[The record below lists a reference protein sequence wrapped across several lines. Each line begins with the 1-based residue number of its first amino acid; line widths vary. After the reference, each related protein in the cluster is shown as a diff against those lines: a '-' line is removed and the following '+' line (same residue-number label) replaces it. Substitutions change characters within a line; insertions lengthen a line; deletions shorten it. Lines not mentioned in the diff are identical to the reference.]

1 MTTGFEKIPAVRRCN
16 QAAVQHGFTVPWAA
30 LKAAQGQRCDKRR
43 ENAAM
48 LQIAFFLLSI
58 SICVFS
64 WIMIHDPRTL
74 WSGISLLGM
83 LLCSA
88 AAMFFL
94 LSEYANWLAEHELL
108 MNILVALLLLTAGCV
123 LMFPVILIVT
133 LFVEGIKVIRHEGLR
148 PSNLLTMLFSVL
160 LYLYLAVWPVA
171 GGLEKGRLGTKLYL
185 FVSLSA
191 AYMLSLMAIYLLSA
205 ALNLLHWKKR
215 RGADYIVVLGAGVIG
230 ARVTPLLAAR
240 IERGIE
246 LLHSN
251 PGAVLIMSGG
261 QGPGEDI
268 AEGEAMARYAEE
280 KGVGIEKI
288 IVEGRSK
295 STEEN
300 LLFSSGLMEKDRPK
314 VVVVTTSYHV
324 FRALLLAKQ
333 QGLKCVGFGA
343 KTKWYFTLNAL
354 IREFI
359 GYLSLTWKQHTV
371 MAALIFIVITVAI

>member
-1 MTTGFEKIPAVRRCN
+1 MKKYRLCGGVTKPPYSTVLLSLWVAVN
-16 QAAVQHGFTVPWAA
+16 
-30 LKAAQGQRCDKRR
+30 AAQSQRCDKRS

-88 AAMFFL
+88 VTMFFL

-108 MNILVALLLLTAGCV
+108 MNILVALLLLTAACV

-230 ARVTPLLAAR
+230 TRVTPLLAAR

-280 KGVGIEKI
+280 QGVGIEKI

-354 IREFI
+354 IREFA
-359 GYLSLTWKQHTV
+359 GYLRLTWKRHIFV
-371 MAALIFIVITVAI
+371 AAAIIMIVTIAI

>member
-1 MTTGFEKIPAVRRCN
+1 
-16 QAAVQHGFTVPWAA
+16 
-30 LKAAQGQRCDKRR
+30 
-43 ENAAM
+43 M

-58 SICVFS
+58 SICVFA

-88 AAMFFL
+88 VMMFFL

-108 MNILVALLLLTAGCV
+108 MNILVALLVLTAGCV

-160 LYLYLAVWPVA
+160 LYLYLAVWPMA
-171 GGLEKGRLGTKLYL
+171 GGLEKGRLGTSIYL
-185 FVSLSA
+185 FISLSA
-191 AYMLSLMAIYLLSA
+191 AYMLSLMAVYLLSA

-230 ARVTPLLAAR
+230 ARITPLLAAR

-288 IVEGRSK
+288 IIESRSK

-300 LLFSSGLMEKDRPK
+300 LLFSSRLMEKDRSK

-354 IREFI
+354 IREFA
-359 GYLSLTWKQHTV
+359 GYLRLTWKRHIFV
-371 MAALIFIVITVAI
+371 AAVIIVIVATAT

>member
-1 MTTGFEKIPAVRRCN
+1 MTTGFEKIPAVRRGN
-16 QAAVQHGFTVPWAA
+16 QAAVQHGFAVPWAA

-88 AAMFFL
+88 VTMFFL

-215 RGADYIVVLGAGVIG
+215 RGADYVVVLGAGVVG
-230 ARVTPLLAAR
+230 TRVTPLLAAR

-280 KGVGIEKI
+280 KGVGREKI
-288 IVEGRSK
+288 IIESRSR

-300 LLFSSGLMEKDRPK
+300 LLFSSRLMEKDRPK

>member
-1 MTTGFEKIPAVRRCN
+1 MTTGFEKYRLCGGVTKPPYSTVLLSPWVAVN
-16 QAAVQHGFTVPWAA
+16 
-30 LKAAQGQRCDKRR
+30 AAQSQRCDKRR
-43 ENAAM
+43 ENADM

-88 AAMFFL
+88 VTMFFL

-215 RGADYIVVLGAGVIG
+215 RGADYVVVLGAGVIG
-230 ARVTPLLAAR
+230 TRVTPLLAAR

-261 QGPGEDI
+261 QGPGEDV

-280 KGVGIEKI
+280 QGVGIEKI

>member
-1 MTTGFEKIPAVRRCN
+1 MKKYRLCGGVRKPPYS
-16 QAAVQHGFTVPWAA
+16 TVLLSLWVA
-30 LKAAQGQRCDKRR
+30 LKASQGQRCDKRS
-43 ENAAM
+43 ENASM

-58 SICVFS
+58 SICVFA

-83 LLCSA
+83 LLCSTVT
-88 AAMFFL
+88 MFFL

-171 GGLEKGRLGTKLYL
+171 GGLEKGRLGTRLYL
-185 FVSLSA
+185 FISLFA

-215 RGADYIVVLGAGVIG
+215 RGADYVVVLGAGVIG
-230 ARVTPLLAAR
+230 TRVTPLLAAR

-261 QGPGEDI
+261 QGPGEDV

-288 IVEGRSK
+288 IIENRSK

-300 LLFSSGLMEKDRPK
+300 LLFSSRLMEKDRPK

-354 IREFI
+354 IREFA
-359 GYLSLTWKQHTV
+359 GYLRLTWKRHIFV
-371 MAALIFIVITVAI
+371 AAAIIMIVTIAI

>member
-1 MTTGFEKIPAVRRCN
+1 MKKYRLCGGVTKPPYS
-16 QAAVQHGFTVPWAA
+16 TVLLSLWVA

-58 SICVFS
+58 SICVFA

-88 AAMFFL
+88 VTMFFL

-108 MNILVALLLLTAGCV
+108 MNILVALLLLTAGCIF
-123 LMFPVILIVT
+123 MFPVILIVT

-185 FVSLSA
+185 FISLFA

-230 ARVTPLLAAR
+230 TRVTPLLAAR

-280 KGVGIEKI
+280 QGVGREKI
-288 IVEGRSK
+288 VIESRSR

-300 LLFSSGLMEKDRPK
+300 LLFSSRLMEKDRPR

-333 QGLKCVGFGA
+333 QGMKCVGFGA

-354 IREFI
+354 IREFA
-359 GYLSLTWKQHTV
+359 GYLRLTWKRHIFV
-371 MAALIFIVITVAI
+371 AAAIIMMVTIAI

>member
-1 MTTGFEKIPAVRRCN
+1 
-16 QAAVQHGFTVPWAA
+16 
-30 LKAAQGQRCDKRR
+30 
-43 ENAAM
+43 M
-48 LQIAFFLLSI
+48 LQIAFFLLSS
-58 SICVFS
+58 SICVFA

-74 WSGISLLGM
+74 WGGISLLGM

-88 AAMFFL
+88 VTMFFL

-108 MNILVALLLLTAGCV
+108 MNILVALLLLTAACV

-230 ARVTPLLAAR
+230 TRVTPLLAAR

-280 KGVGIEKI
+280 KGVGREKI
-288 IVEGRSK
+288 IIESRSR

-300 LLFSSGLMEKDRPK
+300 LLFSSRLMEKDRPR

-354 IREFI
+354 IREFA
-359 GYLSLTWKQHTV
+359 GYLRLTWKRHIFV
-371 MAALIFIVITVAI
+371 AAAIIMIVTIAI

>member
-1 MTTGFEKIPAVRRCN
+1 MKKYRLCGGVTKPPYS
-16 QAAVQHGFTVPWAA
+16 TVLLSLWVA
-30 LKAAQGQRCDKRR
+30 LKATQGQRCDKRR

-58 SICVFS
+58 SICVFA

-83 LLCSA
+83 LLSSA
-88 AAMFFL
+88 VTMFFL

-108 MNILVALLLLTAGCV
+108 MNILVALLLLTAACV

-171 GGLEKGRLGTKLYL
+171 GGLEKGRLGTRLYL
-185 FVSLSA
+185 FISLFA

-215 RGADYIVVLGAGVIG
+215 RGADYVVVLGAGVIG
-230 ARVTPLLAAR
+230 ARVTPLLATR

-280 KGVGIEKI
+280 QGVGREKI
-288 IVEGRSK
+288 VIESRSR

-300 LLFSSGLMEKDRPK
+300 LLFSSRLMEKDRPR

-354 IREFI
+354 IREFA
-359 GYLSLTWKQHTV
+359 GYLRLTWKRHIFV
-371 MAALIFIVITVAI
+371 AAAIIMIVTIAI